1 MKLSALWEPFKIE
14 MLKDPE
20 SAALYIQAYLE
31 EGDPL
36 NECLADV
43 IKAQGL
49 QRMAKLTGIAAPN
62 LLRATRRGSNP
73 TVATLNAILD
83 AMGMTLSVEAKKA
96 KKSPQAPSS
105 KRRRPKGAVL
115 SKAA

>member
-1 MKLSALWEPFKIE
+1 MKLSAPWEPFKIGL
-14 MLKDPE
+14 LKDPE

-36 NECLADV
+36 NECLAGV

-62 LLRATRRGSNP
+62 LLRATRKGSNP
-73 TVATLNAILD
+73 TVATLTAILD
-83 AMGMTLSVEAKKA
+83 ALDMRLSVSAKKA
-96 KKSPQAPSS
+96 EQRAAP
-105 KRRRPKGAVL
+105 RRRRLA
-115 SKAA
+115 KAA

>member
-1 MKLSALWEPFKIE
+1 MKLSAPWEPFKIGL
-14 MLKDPE
+14 LKDPE

-49 QRMAKLTGIAAPN
+49 AKMARLTGIAAPN
-62 LLRATRRGSNP
+62 LLRVTRKGHNP
-73 TVATLNAILD
+73 TVATLNAILH
-83 AMGMTLSVEAKKA
+83 ALGMELSVEP
-96 KKSPQAPSS
+96 KS
-105 KRRRPKGAVL
+105 RPKGRKAPAGAKAL
-115 SKAA
+115 AKAA